1 MYFPSLSGTLG
12 AVTGVLSVRKRSAV
26 HDHHRIDRFGRLL
39 LVFQER
45 VKHQPR

>member
-12 AVTGVLSVRKRSAV
+12 VVSDVLSVRKRSAV

-39 LVFQER
+39 LVFQESI
-45 VKHQPR
+45 KHVQG